1 MKYDYL
7 NTLETSYPEIKWKLI
22 NPKGDT
28 PDFDKEENINAGFV
42 LDEII
47 YPDCFEAVE
56 GTLPSKSEMDTEVK
70 RLQDE
75 YDNQAYA
82 RAREPLYPKIG
93 DQLDDLYKK
102 GAFSDEMSATIKK
115 VKDDNPKPS

>member
-1 MKYDYL
+1 MKYNYL
-7 NTLETSYPEIKWKLI
+7 NTLETSYPSLKWRLI
-22 NPKGDT
+22 NTNGET
-28 PDFDKEENINAGFV
+28 PDFDKEENINTCFV

-75 YDNQAYA
+75 FDNQAYA
-82 RAREPLYPKIG
+82 RTREPLYPKIG
-93 DQLDDLYKK
+93 DQLDDLYHK
-102 GAFSDEMSATIKK
+102 GAFSTEMANKIKK
-115 VKDDNPKPS
+115 VKDDNPKP